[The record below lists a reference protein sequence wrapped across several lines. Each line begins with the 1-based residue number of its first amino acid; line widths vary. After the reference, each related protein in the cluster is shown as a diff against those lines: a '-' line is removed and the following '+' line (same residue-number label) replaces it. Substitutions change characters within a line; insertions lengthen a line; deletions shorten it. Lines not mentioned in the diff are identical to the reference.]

1 MRFILL
7 LIPLLFIFSCEKYE
21 GLEVDKPGAG
31 YAVPVGS
38 AVLGWDDVINNISD
52 ASVIQID
59 PDGLVHLNYQGVIQ
73 SFKGSDVADFV
84 DQFTA
89 PLVFIDT
96 FVVLPFSAPQGI
108 DIDFAILSDGG
119 ARFGYQS
126 SFEEPIRVKI
136 TIENILT
143 PDGEP
148 YVHETFHQDWPVDSL
163 TDSISFKG
171 HTILPSNDS
180 IYVRYELF
188 KESSMEFDKADFIG
202 ATIFDF
208 KVQYM
213 EGFLGQEAFNI
224 NRDTIEL
231 DFFEE
236 VLNGDLFV
244 EEPKV
249 NVVINNSFGFPIRST
264 GSIFNFFERDGGV
277 LELETTALDEIN
289 IDFPKLDE
297 VGIKKVTTFPF
308 DNENSN
314 LSDLILSRPVAL
326 EYEFRA
332 NANPDLDTS
341 IRGFL
346 LDTSVFEIQV
356 GVDLPLKGWAKN
368 FVADDS
374 LNIDIEPIENVESAE
389 LKIIIE
395 NELPLIVD
403 VQGLFLDRMN
413 NPIDSLFESAQPIL
427 SRDVNDPENSPTI
440 ETIYLPI
447 SSEKLNHIYSA
458 EKLLILVE
466 FNTVGQSD
474 QVVEIL
480 SSQQVD
486 VKIGLKVELKNE

>member
-1 MRFILL
+1 MRILLL
-7 LIPLLFIFSCEKYE
+7 LIPLLTIFSCRKYE

-31 YAVPVGS
+31 YAVPIGS
-38 AVLGWDDVINNISD
+38 AALGWNDVINNISD
-52 ASVIQID
+52 ASIIQVD
-59 PDGLVHLNYQGVIQ
+59 PDGLVHLNYQGVIK
-73 SFKGSDVADFV
+73 SFKGSDVAEFV

-119 ARFGYQS
+119 ARFGYRSDFQ
-126 SFEEPIRVKI
+126 EPIRVKI

-143 PDGEP
+143 PTGDP

-171 HTILPSNDS
+171 YTIKPTNDS

-188 KESSMEFDKADFIG
+188 KESSMEFDRAEFIG

-213 EGFLGQEAFNI
+213 EGYLGQEAFNI
-224 NRDTIEL
+224 ERDTIEL

-236 VLNGDLFV
+236 TLNGDLFI
-244 EEPKV
+244 EDPQV

-277 LELETTALDEIN
+277 LELEASALDQIN
-289 IDFPKLDE
+289 IDYPKLNE
-297 VGIKKVTTFPF
+297 VGVKKVTTFPF
-308 DNENSN
+308 DNANSN

-326 EYEFRA
+326 EYEFKA

-356 GVDLPLKGWAKN
+356 GVDLPLKGWTKN

-374 LNIDIEPIENVESAE
+374 LDINIEPIENVESAE

-395 NELPLIVD
+395 NDLPLIID
-403 VQGLFLDRMN
+403 VQGIFLDASGS
-413 NPIDSLFESAQPIL
+413 PIDSLFGAPRAVL
-427 SRDVNDPENSPTI
+427 NRDANDPAEEPTV

-447 SSEKLNHIYSA
+447 SMEKLNHIYST
-458 EKLLILVE
+458 EKIVFLAE
-466 FNTVGQSD
+466 FNTVGQSNE
-474 QVVEIL
+474 VVEIL
-480 SSQQVD
+480 GSQKVD
-486 VKIGLKVELKNE
+486 VKIGLKVKLKDE